1 MMSKITAV
9 PSSPSGRVISIGCTA
24 CPASLA
30 LLSMYATSC
39 APAWIRAPHPPPTP
53 FHQQVLV
60 VYPSSGGPCRFRP
73 DRLGKT
79 SRMGTDPGRQQLAA
93 IALLAD
99 ERRQR
104 LYRFVAAQPGPVTR
118 DQAAAAVGISRKLA
132 AFHLDKLTAAGLL
145 EATAADPASRRPGP
159 GRTPKAYRPAAA
171 EVTLSIPQRRYDAL
185 GDLLA
190 QAIVADGPASTT
202 RHTAHQL
209 AHDRG
214 VALGERV
221 RTERRLGRLGPE
233 RALTVLSELLGACG
247 YAPTRA
253 PTQLQLLLRNCPF
266 QQLARRAPELVCG
279 LNHQFLAG
287 LLAGLR
293 TRRVDAVLQPDA
305 AADPTRCCVLLQE
318 ATP

>member
-1 MMSKITAV
+1 MGPDQDRQAMA
-9 PSSPSGRVISIGCTA
+9 
-24 CPASLA
+24 A
-30 LLSMYATSC
+30 L
-39 APAWIRAPHPPPTP
+39 
-53 FHQQVLV
+53 
-60 VYPSSGGPCRFRP
+60 
-73 DRLGKT
+73 
-79 SRMGTDPGRQQLAA
+79 
-93 IALLAD
+93 ALLAD
-99 ERRQR
+99 ELRQR

-132 AFHLDKLTAAGLL
+132 AFHLDKLAAAGLL
-145 EATAADPASRRPGP
+145 ETAAPDPASRRPGP

-185 GDLLA
+185 GEVLA
-190 QAIVADGPASTT
+190 QAILANGPASTT

-233 RALTVLSELLGACG
+233 RALTVIGELLAACG
-247 YAPTRA
+247 YAPVRA

-279 LNHQFLAG
+279 LNQEFLAG

-293 TRRVDAVLQPDA
+293 SRRVDAVLQPDA
-305 AADPTRCCVLLQE
+305 AADPTRCCVVLQE
-318 ATP
+318 ATS

>member
-1 MMSKITAV
+1 MGSN
-9 PSSPSGRVISIGCTA
+9 
-24 CPASLA
+24 
-30 LLSMYATSC
+30 
-39 APAWIRAPHPPPTP
+39 
-53 FHQQVLV
+53 Q
-60 VYPSSGGPCRFRP
+60 
-73 DRLGKT
+73 DRQA
-79 SRMGTDPGRQQLAA
+79 MAA

-99 ERRQR
+99 ELRQR

-118 DQAAAAVGISRKLA
+118 DEAAAAVGTSRKLA
-132 AFHLDKLTAAGLL
+132 AFHLDKLVDAGLL
-145 EATAADPASRRPGP
+145 EATAPDPASRRPGP
-159 GRTPKAYRPAAA
+159 GRTPKAYQPAATELA
-171 EVTLSIPQRRYDAL
+171 ISVPQRRYDLL
-185 GDLLA
+185 GDVLA
-190 QAIVADGPASTT
+190 QAIVADGPASSA
-202 RHTAHQL
+202 RLAAHQL
-209 AHDRG
+209 ARERG
-214 VALGERV
+214 QALGERV
-221 RTERRLGRLGPE
+221 WTQRRLGRLGPE